1 LVAVRRLG
9 GGLRCLNS
17 LFFDALHTI
26 AATIN
31 LIVPCCQ
38 AVVSVLESEVS
49 GMRMLRL
56 LMVVDRCVYFYQD
69 QLSRERESRGAVQH
83 VLAADKQ
90 TLRRR
95 SFYPGNNVCT
105 RCLASPKHVSAIPPL
120 PDPISSPSRCRLVC
134 T

>member
-1 LVAVRRLG
+1 
-9 GGLRCLNS
+9 
-17 LFFDALHTI
+17 
-26 AATIN
+26 
-31 LIVPCCQ
+31 
-38 AVVSVLESEVS
+38 
-49 GMRMLRL
+49 MRMLRL

-105 RCLASPKHVSAIPPL
+105 RCLASPKHVSTIPP
-120 PDPISSPSRCRLVC
+120 PSRPHLISLPVSPRLYLTIVLLGRRVTSRQLLLFPGRRRC
-134 T
+134 LFSRRRNSTLPLVMGRVYESMYRFD